1 MVASDL
7 RNILTTRNSFKDG
20 LSCLNM
26 ALKLPQYFYLLIKK
40 PVGCYFEVRSHFYQ
54 EATRKHRFPYPQGD
68 ISGLR
73 QPIKDKHQ
81 D

>member
-7 RNILTTRNSFKDG
+7 RNILTTRNSCRDG

-26 ALKLPQYFYLLIKK
+26 ALKLPEYFYLLIKK
-40 PVGCYFEVRSHFYQ
+40 PLGHYFQVWSHFYQ
-54 EATRKHRFPYPQGD
+54 GATGKHRLPYPQGD

-81 D
+81 H